1 MLKTFFTSFL
11 LKITYRV
18 NSILYAIKQ
27 IPLIKKI
34 LPDSLYGIDAFKV
47 FGAILAYFYEV
58 FSAVFGKI
66 FYFFFLAGCSFG
78 ICSMGNLRFSQV
90 FIYLFMFL
98 TFVGGVSNLYMFT
111 TEKSK
116 YYAIML
122 LNMDG
127 KKYNISNYFYQII
140 KLVVCY
146 FAAFTILGFL
156 IDIPFWICILAP
168 LFTVGVKSAAVGYS
182 LSMYKNKGKCLGDNL
197 FGKLTFPFVLLCA
210 ILGAVPP
217 MFSFVLPYYAIGA
230 IMGVFVLMGIWG
242 FTVIFKFDEYRQLSR
257 EQLLDSNSLMNQQT
271 NTQQIIKEGTE
282 KAIST
287 DEKIT
292 SNKKGFE
299 YLNDLFIKRHK
310 KILWKPVKI
319 ISAICF
325 VAFIIFIF
333 ITLKFAD
340 TREPIN
346 NLLLNS
352 LPYFMFIMY
361 AINRGKDYTQALFIN
376 CDHSLLTYSAY
387 KKPGNI
393 LKLFTIRLRGIIKMN
408 LVPGTIIGAGL
419 SGLLYT
425 TGGTDNVI
433 NYVLLFMTPVALS
446 VFFSVHNLTIY
457 YLLQPYNAQT
467 EMKSA
472 MYSII
477 MGATYMACYF
487 FMQFELPT
495 LYFGISIVAFCI
507 IYCIMSGVLVY
518 KLAPKTFRIRV

>member
-34 LPDSLYGIDAFKV
+34 LPDSLYSIDAFKI
-47 FGAILAYFYEV
+47 FGAIIAYFYEV
-58 FSAVFGKI
+58 FSAVFGKV
-66 FYFFFLAGCSFG
+66 FYFLFLAGCTFG
-78 ICSMGNLRFSQV
+78 ICSAGNLSFSQV

-98 TFVGGVSNLYMFT
+98 TFVGGVSNLYMFS

-116 YYAIML
+116 YYAIIL
-122 LNMDG
+122 LNVDA
-127 KKYNISNYFYQII
+127 KKYNLSNYLYQIF
-140 KLVVCY
+140 KLTVCY
-146 FAAFTILGFL
+146 FVAFLILGL
-156 IDIPFWICILAP
+156 ILDIPFWLCLMAP
-168 LFTVGVKSAAVGYS
+168 LFTVGVKSTAVGYS
-182 LSMYKNKGKCLGDNL
+182 LKMYKNKGKNLGDNL
-197 FGKLTFPFVLLCA
+197 FGKLTFPFVLLCTA
-210 ILGAVPP
+210 LGVVPP
-217 MFSFVLPYYAIGA
+217 VFSFVLPYYAIGA
-230 IMGVFVLMGIWG
+230 IMGVFILTGIWG
-242 FTVIFKFDEYRQLSR
+242 FNVMFKFDEYRQLSR
-257 EQLLDSNSLMNQQT
+257 EQLLNPESLMNQQT
-271 NTQQIIKEGTE
+271 NTQQIVKESTE

-287 DEKIT
+287 DDKIT
-292 SNKKGFE
+292 SNKMGFE
-299 YLNDLFIKRHK
+299 FLNDLFIKRHK

-319 ISAICF
+319 ISAVCLVIF
-325 VAFIIFIF
+325 VTFIILTIK
-333 ITLKFAD
+333 IAD
-340 TREPIN
+340 MRETIN
-346 NLLLNS
+346 SMLLNS

-408 LVPGTIIGAGL
+408 LIPAAIIGLGL
-419 SGLLYT
+419 SSLLYT

-433 NYVLLFMTPVALS
+433 NYVLLLVSPIAMS

-472 MYSII
+472 MYSVI

-495 LYFGISIVAFCI
+495 LYFGIAVVAFCI
-507 IYCIMSGVLVY
+507 IYCIVSGILVY